1 MKGLREY
8 FKDPNMSLENIM
20 TISIVG
26 VGLLRWVIAMM
37 NYHGILKI
45 MALKR
50 NAVAAVEKMLNTAQ
64 NELERIQAEVYTH
77 GVCHKQNKNKN
88 AKTIKKE
95 WKQMKQGKENTVNI
109 IFKKKFTK
117 MKKPYKE

>member
-8 FKDPNMSLENIM
+8 SKDPNMSLENIT
-20 TISIVG
+20 TIFIAG
-26 VGLLRWVIAMM
+26 AGLLQWVIAMM
-37 NYHGILKI
+37 NYYGIFKI
-45 MALKR
+45 VAPKR
-50 NAVAAVEKMLNTAQ
+50 NAVATAEKMLNTAQ

-95 WKQMKQGKENTVNI
+95 WKQMKQGKENTI
-109 IFKKKFTK
+109 K
-117 MKKPYKE
+117 

>member
-1 MKGLREY
+1 MKGLWEY
-8 FKDPNMSLENIM
+8 FKDPNMSFENIT
-20 TISIVG
+20 TISIAG
-26 VGLLRWVIAMM
+26 AGLLQWVIAMM
-37 NYHGILKI
+37 NYYGILKI

-50 NAVAAVEKMLNTAQ
+50 NAVVATEKMLNTAQ

-95 WKQMKQGKENTVNI
+95 WKQMKQGKENTI
-109 IFKKKFTK
+109 K
-117 MKKPYKE
+117 